1 MAEDDNVPKVDRR
14 GTTIFVPL
22 ALVVVFA
29 IIVVLM
35 IWPKGDQAP
44 PEGPT
49 TGSGAARP
57 GAVK

>member
-1 MAEDDNVPKVDRR
+1 MAEDDSVPKVDKR

-22 ALVVVFA
+22 GLVVVFA
-29 IIVVLM
+29 IIVALM
-35 IWPKGDQAP
+35 IWPKGDEAAR
-44 PEGPT
+44 EGP